1 MLQQIE
7 EGPKPQLT
15 RVVFSAIDDSGRS
28 SSLQLKQKN
37 LIVHVFALFFPFW
50 FLLDGRNFGNCEE
63 QLQLTDCRSTVGRQI
78 TDTLPTGHRQSTNRL
93 PTVSQKQKFYCKTE
107 Q

>member
-7 EGPKPQLT
+7 EGPKPQLA

-28 SSLQLKQKN
+28 SSLQLKRKN
-37 LIVHVFALFFPFW
+37 LIVHFFALFFPFW
-50 FLLDGRNFGNCEE
+50 FLLDGTNFGNCEE
-63 QLQLTDCRSTVGRQI
+63 QLPLTDCQSTVGRQI
-78 TDTLPTGHRQSTNRL
+78 TDMLPTGNRQSTDSF
-93 PTVSQKQKFYCKTE
+93 PKQKFYCKTE